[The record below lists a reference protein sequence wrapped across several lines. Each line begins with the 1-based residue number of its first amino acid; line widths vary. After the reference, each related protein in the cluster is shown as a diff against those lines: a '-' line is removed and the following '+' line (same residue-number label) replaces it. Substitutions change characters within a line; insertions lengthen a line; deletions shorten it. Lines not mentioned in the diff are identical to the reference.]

1 MQKQQTPKWL
11 ELFTTAFGAKGL
23 VALAWWAGAYHA
35 ERIRNLQGTYPILQ
49 INGEPGSGKTTLV
62 DNLWKL
68 SGVAEPDGVTNRNH
82 TFSAL
87 LAQLAKAVSEPVVIE
102 DVTNDDGGERFDWEA
117 LRECYSTS
125 LGMRADVGQPVRFRG
140 ALVIVGTGPN
150 ILKQRSVEV
159 QLKRAEQ
166 APERS
171 AAVQALY
178 DLHLNELEGCLA
190 TVKAHQDMAV
200 FCMGKA
206 EALTFELADQIN
218 VEISVRDARN
228 HAQLLALLEFI
239 DILFHVPAEA
249 LEAAKATV
257 REMAWHTVGATR
269 GPVEE

>member
-1 MQKQQTPKWL
+1 MQNQQTPKWL

-49 INGEPGSGKTTLV
+49 INGDAGGGKSTLIS
-62 DNLWKL
+62 NLWKL
-68 SGVAEPDGVTNRNH
+68 SGVSDSHTISPSNH
-82 TFSAL
+82 TFGAL
-87 LAQLAKAVSEPVVIE
+87 LAKLAMAVSEPVVID
-102 DVTNDDGGERFDWEA
+102 DVDDPHESVQFDWDSIRHLYGSGGV
-117 LRECYSTS
+117 LR
-125 LGMRADVGQPVRFRG
+125 ANFGQPVRFRG

-159 QLKRAEQ
+159 HLKRTEHAI
-166 APERS
+166 ERS

-178 DLHLNELEGCLA
+178 DLHINELTGFLA
-190 TVKAHQDMAV
+190 KVREHQDMAV

-206 EALTFELADQIN
+206 EALTFELADQVN
-218 VEISVRDARN
+218 VDISIRDARN
-228 HAQLLALLEFI
+228 HAQLIALLDFI
-239 DILFHVPAEA
+239 DTLFHVPAGA

-269 GPVEE
+269 VPVED